1 MTGLE
6 ETPPPALRQVI
17 LDDLR
22 PVRPLRRP
30 FVRALVFWPLAILLV
45 TGQAAVFGL
54 RRDAGS
60 LGFPLL
66 WGLSAAQA
74 LAGLA
79 FLVSALRE
87 AVPGPTRTKR
97 SAVLLG
103 LAFLWTVAVT
113 LLTWT
118 ASATVVPRGGVA
130 FFWRVC
136 FGGPLAI
143 GLPVLGLVLALAARA
158 FPLRPGWVGALAG
171 IGVGLITDAG
181 WRTFCHV
188 SDPSHVLLA
197 HVAAIMALTLIG
209 ALTARLWLRTPS

>member
-1 MTGLE
+1 MTAVGE
-6 ETPPPALRQVI
+6 APPPGLRQAI

-30 FVRALVFWPLAILLV
+30 FVRALVFWPLTVLLL
-45 TGQAAVFGL
+45 TGQAAVLGL
-54 RRDAGS
+54 RRDAGR

-74 LAGLA
+74 LAGLG

-97 SAVLLG
+97 SVVLLG
-103 LAFLWTVAVT
+103 LALLWTVGVT
-113 LLTWT
+113 LLTWS
-118 ASATVVPRGGVA
+118 ASATVVPPGGVA

-136 FGGPLAI
+136 SGGPLAI
-143 GLPVLGLVLALAARA
+143 GLPVLGLVLAFAARA

-171 IGVGLITDAG
+171 MGAGLITDAG

-197 HVAAIMALTLIG
+197 HIAAIATLTLIG
-209 ALTARLWLRTPS
+209 AIAARALMRS